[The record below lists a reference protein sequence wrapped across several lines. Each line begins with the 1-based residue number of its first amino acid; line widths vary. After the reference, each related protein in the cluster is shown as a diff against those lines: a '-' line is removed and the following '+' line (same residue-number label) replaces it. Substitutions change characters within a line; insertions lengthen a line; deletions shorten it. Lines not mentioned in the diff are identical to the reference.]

1 MSKKRKN
8 ISFPAL
14 VKEAEKLFYG
24 HQKND
29 IRFFDVPSNWMP
41 VPHDIQI
48 SLSHLRHESTEN
60 RPSAFHHRFVLKIHL
75 SGISCGYVEA
85 NRYIFKPG
93 EGILVFPFQYHRI
106 INVPEKEGQFR
117 LLANFSLDQQDQ
129 NAMEVLRD
137 HLLYFTED
145 DMPLIRRMLHHAAGK
160 SDEDYRESVF
170 ALSSLLVR
178 LLKKTSGGSQEKHLF
193 SPSIRSAF
201 DYIYQHYRERIT
213 VKEAAEALG
222 YSETGFRK
230 AFLRETG
237 QTPGYF
243 MQELRLK
250 DAAAQLRSTK
260 LPVQEI
266 SRLAGFSNPYSFSRA
281 FRSRF
286 KMSPV
291 EFRKN

>member
-1 MSKKRKN
+1 MTKKRKA
-8 ISFPAL
+8 ISFPSL
-14 VKEAEKLFYG
+14 VKESEMLFPG
-24 HQKND
+24 HPKYN
-29 IRFFDVPSNWMP
+29 IRIFDVPCSWMP

-48 SLSHLRHESTEN
+48 SLNLLKHEKKM
-60 RPSAFHHRFVLKIHL
+60 SAFHQRFVLKIHL
-75 SGISCGYVEA
+75 TGTSCGYVEG

-106 INVPEKEGQFR
+106 IDVPEKEGQFR
-117 LLANFSLDQQDQ
+117 LLANFSLDRQDQ
-129 NAMEVLRD
+129 NAMEALRNR
-137 HLLYFTED
+137 LLYFTED
-145 DMPLIRRMLHHAAGK
+145 DIILIRRMLHYAAGK

-170 ALSSLLVR
+170 SLSSLLVQ
-178 LLKKTSGGSQEKHLF
+178 LLKKTSGESQKKHLL
-193 SPSIRSAF
+193 SAPIRSAF
-201 DYIYQHYRERIT
+201 DYIYQHYRERLT
-213 VKEAAEALG
+213 VKEAAMALG

-237 QTPGYF
+237 QTPGCL

-250 DAAAQLRSTK
+250 DAAEQLRSTK